1 MNRQKLNRLNK
12 LAEKIGN
19 GNREETNQAFEEM
32 MGIYKDEFRLIINFW
47 AQQKNYSLDRDD
59 LIQIASV
66 TLFQTA
72 VKWNNSNRG
81 RDFACYVNP
90 AIRAALIRATSED
103 APIRV
108 PYGSQ
113 QNKRAKRQKKKG
125 QDKIIC
131 DSVERIKS
139 QDNSWVEGTT
149 KSPMEIVL
157 EREQENTLYA
167 ALQRLP
173 EMDREIVMRH
183 YGINHKKES
192 YSEIAKNL
200 GVTKQCINYRQSR
213 IFARLKDI
221 LCDEL
226 QFDSADI
233 LAMG

>member
-12 LAEKIGN
+12 LAEQIGN
-19 GNREETNQAFEEM
+19 GNREETNRAFEEM

-59 LIQIASV
+59 LVQIASV

-113 QNKRAKRQKKKG
+113 QNKRAKRQKRKG
-125 QDKIIC
+125 TEKILV
-131 DSVERIKS
+131 DSTERIKS
-139 QDNSWVEGTT
+139 QDDSWVEGVSC
-149 KSPMEIVL
+149 SPMEIVL
-157 EREQENTLYA
+157 EKEQRNTLYK
-167 ALQRLP
+167 ALQKLP
-173 EMDREIVMRH
+173 EMDREIIMRH
-183 YGINHKKES
+183 YGISCEKES
-192 YSEIAKNL
+192 YSEIAAHL
-200 GVTKQCINYRQSR
+200 GVTKQCVNYKQNR
-213 IFARLKDI
+213 IFDRLKEI
-221 LCDEL
+221 LSEDL

>member
-19 GNREETNQAFEEM
+19 GNQEETNQAFEEM
-32 MGIYKDEFRLIINFW
+32 MGIYKNEFHLIINFW

-72 VKWNNSNRG
+72 VKWNNSNHG
-81 RDFACYVNP
+81 RDFACYVNR

-113 QNKRAKRQKKKG
+113 QNKRRPKRKG
-125 QDKIIC
+125 QDKILV
-131 DSVERIKS
+131 DSVERIKAK
-139 QDNSWVEGTT
+139 DDSWVEGTSR
-149 KSPMEIVL
+149 SPIEIIL
-157 EREQENTLYA
+157 EREQERTLYA
-167 ALQRLP
+167 ALQKLP
-173 EMDREIVMRH
+173 EMDREIIMRH

-192 YSEIAKNL
+192 YSEIAENL
-200 GVTKQCINYRQSR
+200 GVTKQCISYKQSR
-213 IFARLKDI
+213 IFAHLKEI
-221 LCDEL
+221 LCNEF
-226 QFDSADI
+226 QFDSTEI
-233 LAMG
+233 LVMN